1 MSQPAMERELHP
13 RIVLRPVGHPLP
25 LGFLALAVGSLVLS
39 ALQLGWIAPTEGRA
53 AALTALGF
61 TAPLQLLAAI
71 LGFQARDTIAGTGMG
86 LLSGTWAVIGI
97 ALLTSPPGATS
108 DGLGVML
115 LGAGLALSVPA
126 IGAVG
131 KPAAAAVLGTAAAR
145 FALTGVAQ
153 LTGSTAW
160 MRTAGLV
167 GLLLALLAL
176 YAAAAFELEDV
187 QHRSVL
193 PLFRRGERQTAATS
207 GPGGQADPLAG
218 EPGVRAE
225 L

>member
-1 MSQPAMERELHP
+1 MSQPAMERELPP

-39 ALQLGWIAPTEGRA
+39 ALQLGWIAPTEGRV

-61 TAPLQLLAAI
+61 TAPLQLLAAV

-97 ALLTSPPGATS
+97 VMLTSPPGATS

-126 IGAVG
+126 VCAGR
-131 KPAAAAVLGTAAAR
+131 KLAAAAVLGTASLR
-145 FALTGVAQ
+145 FAVTGIAQ
-153 LTGSTAW
+153 LGGLTAW
-160 MRTAGLV
+160 SKAAGLV
-167 GLLLALLAL
+167 GLLLALLAV
-176 YAAAAFELEDV
+176 YAAAAFALEDL
-187 QHRSVL
+187 HERPIL
-193 PLFRRGERQTAATS
+193 PLFRRGPVQRAAA
-207 GPGGQADPLAG
+207 GQVTDQLDQLSH